1 MLGAI
6 EHIPWALRFVSPSYV
21 AASNGVRT
29 LQKNRS
35 LAASDNGFTEVAAIF
50 LRELRT
56 QNAPEAVSQ
65 VRVQEFRLKGM
76 SGIAFG
82 ASGTRETVPV
92 SVAISNGQKI
102 DWELPEIKAKVEALK
117 THNLFAW
124 GLGIFIAGAMLQIAS
139 FIVEAYGGN
148 PA

>member
-1 MLGAI
+1 
-6 EHIPWALRFVSPSYV
+6 
-21 AASNGVRT
+21 
-29 LQKNRS
+29 
-35 LAASDNGFTEVAAIF
+35 
-50 LRELRT
+50 
-56 QNAPEAVSQ
+56 
-65 VRVQEFRLKGM
+65 M
-76 SGIAFG
+76 SGITFG
-82 ASGTRETVPV
+82 ASGTRETVPI

>member
-6 EHIPWALRFVSPSYV
+6 EHIPWALRFVSPRYV

-29 LQKNRS
+29 LQKNRC
-35 LAASDNGFTEVAAIF
+35 LVASENGFKEIAAIF
-50 LRELRT
+50 LGELRA
-56 QNAPEAVSQ
+56 QNAPAAVNQ
-65 VRVQEFRLKGM
+65 IQVQELRLKGV

-92 SVAISNGQKI
+92 SVTISNGQKI
-102 DWELPEIKAKVEALK
+102 DWELPEIKAKIETLK
-117 THNLFAW
+117 THNLFTW
-124 GLGIFIAGAMLQIAS
+124 GLTIFIAGAVLQIAS
-139 FIVEAYGGN
+139 FIIEAYGRA